1 MTMTPEEA
9 HEKLA
14 EARLRSDTMESLVEM
29 LNLYAQFIQAE
40 SGSDLEKSLE
50 ETIEALVTQ
59 YADEGND
66 GIIGHML
73 LGALAIIFDAADW
86 SGVQSWLTE
95 QSREIQRMADE
106 AHDAHSH

>member
-14 EARLRSDTMESLVEM
+14 EAKLRSDTMESMVEM
-29 LNLYAQFIQAE
+29 LNLYAQFVQAE
-40 SGSDLEKSLE
+40 TGSDLEKALE
-50 ETIEALVTQ
+50 ETIETLMTEHA
-59 YADEGND
+59 EKGNE

-73 LGALAIIFDAADW
+73 LATLAIIYEVAPWPA
-86 SGVQSWLTE
+86 VQEWLTE
-95 QSREIQRMADE
+95 QSGEIQRMADE